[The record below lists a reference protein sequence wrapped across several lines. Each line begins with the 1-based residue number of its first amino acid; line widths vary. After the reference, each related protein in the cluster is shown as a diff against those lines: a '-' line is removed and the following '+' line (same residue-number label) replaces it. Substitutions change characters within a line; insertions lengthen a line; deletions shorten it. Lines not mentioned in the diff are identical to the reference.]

1 MICPCKSCELKGCGP
16 QHSKCK
22 AYQDWKKEH
31 EDEKEW
37 MRKQKP
43 QTSEALR
50 KREIEKV
57 RRMARYGNRGKWGK
71 GGDS

>member
-1 MICPCKSCELKGCGP
+1 MKCPCRGCTDRTITCHGV
-16 QHSKCK
+16 CK
-22 AYQDWKKEH
+22 RYQEWKKEH

-37 MRKQKP
+37 LRKQKP